1 MGFDPAD
8 IERIKAAVPDK
19 HQPPPHAG
27 GRLSN
32 DFFSVDSLRE
42 STALQGSEFERH
54 QRGMAFVNGGDGETA
69 NPGFLLNGSAA
80 AIHQAHVESVKRR
93 EDDKERQHVLQQ
105 IIDQIEAR
113 NRQIAENLK
122 LIDALSKQES
132 ALDRHLANLREGKK
146 AELHENGA
154 LRDKAA
160 EQAVRDYEK
169 RYGVKVD
176 RNDPDQIAIILQG
189 IRDEKLR
196 IIREND
202 DLAADNERD
211 RKLAIDMG
219 AKPESIPA
227 TVRTLNQSEAGKQSL
242 DQAAALT
249 DSDAVKRQ
257 IVDARFDDPAN
268 HALAAEA
275 IDNADSGFDDAVQV
289 DLSSKPKPPSPMG

>member
-1 MGFDPAD
+1 
-8 IERIKAAVPDK
+8 
-19 HQPPPHAG
+19 
-27 GRLSN
+27 
-32 DFFSVDSLRE
+32 
-42 STALQGSEFERH
+42 
-54 QRGMAFVNGGDGETA
+54 MAFVNGGDGDTT

-93 EDDKERQHVLQQ
+93 EDDKERQHVIQQ

-113 NRQIAENLK
+113 NRQIAENLER
-122 LIDALSKQES
+122 IDALSKQET
-132 ALDRHLANLREGKK
+132 ALDRHLADLREGRK
-146 AELHENGA
+146 AELDENGA

-160 EQAVRDYEK
+160 EQAVREYEK

-196 IIREND
+196 IIRENE

-227 TVRTLNQSEAGKQSL
+227 TVRTLETTAEGQRSVNSATAKLERVEDRTAVADTILSEDDRELGHAAVAG
-242 DQAAALT
+242 
-249 DSDAVKRQ
+249 
-257 IVDARFDDPAN
+257 VD
-268 HALAAEA
+268 E
-275 IDNADSGFDDAVQV
+275 GFDEVAENDA
-289 DLSSKPKPPSPMG
+289 SAMAAPKAKPPMPL

>member
-1 MGFDPAD
+1 
-8 IERIKAAVPDK
+8 
-19 HQPPPHAG
+19 
-27 GRLSN
+27 
-32 DFFSVDSLRE
+32 
-42 STALQGSEFERH
+42 
-54 QRGMAFVNGGDGETA
+54 MAFVNDGDGEAA

-93 EDDKERQHVLQQ
+93 ADDKERQHVIQQ

-122 LIDALSKQES
+122 RIDALSKQES
-132 ALDRHLANLREGKK
+132 ALDRHLADLREGKK
-146 AELHENGA
+146 AELDENGA

-211 RKLAIDMG
+211 RRLAIEPG

-227 TVRTLNQSEAGKQSL
+227 TVKELNATREGQRSL
-242 DQAAALT
+242 DTAAAHLENEGQRRLIAESVVKSDKDRDMADDVLT
-249 DSDAVKRQ
+249 DPDAL
-257 IVDARFDDPAN
+257 FDDKAS
-268 HALAAEA
+268 AAVTS
-275 IDNADSGFDDAVQV
+275 DQDSLKLKLPG
-289 DLSSKPKPPSPMG
+289 LG